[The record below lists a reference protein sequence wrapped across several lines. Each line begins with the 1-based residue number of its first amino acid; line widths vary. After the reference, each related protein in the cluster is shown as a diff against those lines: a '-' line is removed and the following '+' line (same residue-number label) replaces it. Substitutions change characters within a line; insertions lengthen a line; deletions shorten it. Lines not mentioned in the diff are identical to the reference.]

1 MMRLITNRDPISD
14 EFFLR
19 DGNVYFCGLYENTL
33 LKAVDSKE
41 FLCWHYWGKSPSGCF
56 MGGVRLRGADPK
68 SFRVLNYSYAIDKTA
83 VYTTSGKVPGADL
96 ASFQTLDKG
105 QTTPG
110 YAQGY
115 AKDVQ

>member
-41 FLCWHYWGKSPSGCF
+41 FLCWYYWGSH
-56 MGGVRLRGADPK
+56 LRAALWVEFDYVARIQ
-68 SFRVLNYSYAIDKTA
+68 SRSVF
-83 VYTTSGKVPGADL
+83 
-96 ASFQTLDKG
+96 
-105 QTTPG
+105 
-110 YAQGY
+110 
-115 AKDVQ
+115 

>member
-1 MMRLITNRDPISD
+1 MRFGEAKMMRLITNRDPISD

-68 SFRVLNYSYAIDKTA
+68 SRKSRDRMCIKTRRSRICTA
-83 VYTTSGKVPGADL
+83 YDCFSQTFIESRLATLSGSA
-96 ASFQTLDKG
+96 
-105 QTTPG
+105 
-110 YAQGY
+110 
-115 AKDVQ
+115 